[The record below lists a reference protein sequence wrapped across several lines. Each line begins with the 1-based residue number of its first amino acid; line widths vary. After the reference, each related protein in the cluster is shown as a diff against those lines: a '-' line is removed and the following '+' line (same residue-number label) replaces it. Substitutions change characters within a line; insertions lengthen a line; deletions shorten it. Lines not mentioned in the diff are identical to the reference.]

1 MFNESFSDQLFL
13 EVLEEDIS
21 EGDIEAIVK
30 AKNLYGSCMNT
41 SKSISNL
48 RKVSLKQ
55 KLSHIYIYEQHTNIP
70 YSVFLHSQNHQLFS
84 IFSQ

>member
-1 MFNESFSDQLFL
+1 MFNDSFSDQLFL

-55 KLSHIYIYEQHTNIP
+55 NYHIYTFTTYPILSFCILSITNC
-70 YSVFLHSQNHQLFS
+70 FLYFLNKWR
-84 IFSQ
+84 

>member
-1 MFNESFSDQLFL
+1 MFNDSFSDQLFL
-13 EVLEEDIS
+13 EVLEEGIS

-55 KLSHIYIYEQHTNIP
+55 KLSHIYIYNIP
-70 YSVFLHSQNHQLFS
+70 YSVFLHSQHHQLFS